1 MINLLNNPTF
11 DNERNVLNADLFVSN
26 LHNTLKAFGFNPK
39 VTYDVYRLVTIYR
52 ISWNDDKDYNDIIEY
67 NKEIALALG
76 VPKEELKIDR
86 ISDNEIEIK
95 VLNMKR
101 DILTLKE
108 LLSMYKK
115 DDKFKVALGLDEE
128 DRVIIFDF
136 DKDKN
141 LLVTGTSGSG
151 KTNLFRNIIM
161 NVLINYTDT
170 KIIILDTQSINYND
184 FANVCEVINGKDDV
198 IKKIKLLRREFEER
212 VKNGNRERILVFIDE
227 IYEMLEMDNSID
239 EDINYLLSLGDK
251 CNIHLIVS
259 TDTLSNDDMV
269 RIFTNNNTCKISFY
283 MTTRGEYNIFLSNI
297 VNESLNNDGMYL
309 DSDKNLSR
317 VIIPLIGDDEIE
329 RVVNKIKEQK
339 L

>member
-39 VTYDVYRLVTIYR
+39 VTYNVYRLVTIYR

-184 FANVCEVINGKDDV
+184 FANVCEVVNGKNDV
-198 IKKIKLLRREFEER
+198 IKKIKLLRRKFEER

-227 IYEMLEMDNSID
+227 IYEILEMDNSVD

-329 RVVNKIKEQK
+329 RVVKYLNNK
-339 L
+339 

>member
-39 VTYDVYRLVTIYR
+39 VTYNVYRLVTIYR

-136 DKDKN
+136 DRDKN

-184 FANVCEVINGKDDV
+184 FANVCEVVNGKDDV

-227 IYEMLEMDNSID
+227 IYEMLEMDNSVD

-317 VIIPLIGDDEIE
+317 VIIPLIGDDEIG
-329 RVVNKIKEQK
+329 RVVKYLNNK
-339 L
+339 

>member
-39 VTYDVYRLVTIYR
+39 VTYNVYRLVTIYR

-141 LLVTGTSGSG
+141 LLVTGTSGTG

-184 FANVCEVINGKDDV
+184 FANVCEVVNVKDDV

-329 RVVNKIKEQK
+329 RVVKYLNNK
-339 L
+339 

>member
-39 VTYDVYRLVTIYR
+39 VTYNVYRLVTIYR

-184 FANVCEVINGKDDV
+184 FANVCEVVNGKNDV

-227 IYEMLEMDNSID
+227 IYEILEMDNSVD

-317 VIIPLIGDDEIE
+317 VIIPLIGDDEVE
-329 RVVNKIKEQK
+329 RVVKYLNNK
-339 L
+339 

>member
-39 VTYDVYRLVTIYR
+39 VTYNVYRLVTIYR

-170 KIIILDTQSINYND
+170 KIIIFDTQSINYND
-184 FANVCEVINGKDDV
+184 FANVCEVVNGKDDV

-227 IYEMLEMDNSID
+227 IYEMLEMDNSVD

-329 RVVNKIKEQK
+329 RVVKYLNNK
-339 L
+339 

>member
-39 VTYDVYRLVTIYR
+39 VTYNVYRLVTIYR

-86 ISDNEIEIK
+86 ISENEIEIK

-184 FANVCEVINGKDDV
+184 FANVCEVVNGKDDV

-227 IYEMLEMDNSID
+227 IYEILEMDNSVD

-329 RVVNKIKEQK
+329 RVVKYLNNK
-339 L
+339 

>member
-26 LHNTLKAFGFNPK
+26 LHNTLKAFGFYPK
-39 VTYDVYRLVTIYR
+39 VTYNVYRLVTIYR

-184 FANVCEVINGKDDV
+184 FANVCEVVNGKNDV

-227 IYEMLEMDNSID
+227 IYEILEMDNSVD

-259 TDTLSNDDMV
+259 TDTLSNDDIV

-329 RVVNKIKEQK
+329 RVVKYLNNK
-339 L
+339 

>member
-39 VTYDVYRLVTIYR
+39 VTYNVYRLVTIYR

-184 FANVCEVINGKDDV
+184 FANVCEVVNGKDDV

-317 VIIPLIGDDEIE
+317 VIIPLIGDDEID
-329 RVVNKIKEQK
+329 RVVKYLNNK
-339 L
+339 

>member
-39 VTYDVYRLVTIYR
+39 VTYNVYRLVTIYR

-141 LLVTGTSGSG
+141 FLVTGTSGSG

-184 FANVCEVINGKDDV
+184 FANVCEVVNGKDDV

-227 IYEMLEMDNSID
+227 IYEILEIDNSID

-329 RVVNKIKEQK
+329 RVVKYLNNK
-339 L
+339 

>member
-39 VTYDVYRLVTIYR
+39 VTYNVYRLVTIYR

-184 FANVCEVINGKDDV
+184 FANVCEVVNGKDDV

-227 IYEMLEMDNSID
+227 IYEILEMDNSVD

-259 TDTLSNDDMV
+259 TDTLYNDDMV

-329 RVVNKIKEQK
+329 RVVKYLNNK
-339 L
+339 

>member
-39 VTYDVYRLVTIYR
+39 VTYNVYRLVTIYR

-184 FANVCEVINGKDDV
+184 FANVCEVVNGKDDV

-227 IYEMLEMDNSID
+227 IYEILEMDNSVD

-283 MTTRGEYNIFLSNI
+283 MTTRGEYNIFLSNT

-329 RVVNKIKEQK
+329 RVVKYLNNK
-339 L
+339 

>member
-39 VTYDVYRLVTIYR
+39 VTYNVYRLVTIYR

-184 FANVCEVINGKDDV
+184 FANVCEVVNGKDDV

-227 IYEMLEMDNSID
+227 IYEILEMDNGVD

-329 RVVNKIKEQK
+329 RVVKYLNNK
-339 L
+339 

>member
-39 VTYDVYRLVTIYR
+39 VTYNVYRLVTIYR

-184 FANVCEVINGKDDV
+184 FANVCEVVNGKDDV

-239 EDINYLLSLGDK
+239 EDINYLLSLGGK

-329 RVVNKIKEQK
+329 RVVKYLNNK
-339 L
+339 

>member
-11 DNERNVLNADLFVSN
+11 DNDRNVLNADLFVSN

-259 TDTLSNDDMV
+259 TDTLSNDDIV

-329 RVVNKIKEQK
+329 RVVKYLNNK
-339 L
+339 

>member
-39 VTYDVYRLVTIYR
+39 VTYNVYRLVTIYR
-52 ISWNDDKDYNDIIEY
+52 ISWNYDKDYNDIIEY

-184 FANVCEVINGKDDV
+184 FANVCEVVNGKNDV
-198 IKKIKLLRREFEER
+198 IKKIKLLRRKFEER

-227 IYEMLEMDNSID
+227 IYEILEMDNSVD

-259 TDTLSNDDMV
+259 TDTLFNDDMV

-329 RVVNKIKEQK
+329 RVVKYLNNK
-339 L
+339 

>member
-11 DNERNVLNADLFVSN
+11 DNERNILNADLFVSN

-39 VTYDVYRLVTIYR
+39 VTYNVYRLVTIYR

-184 FANVCEVINGKDDV
+184 FANVCEVVNGKDDV

-227 IYEMLEMDNSID
+227 IYEILEMDNSVD

-259 TDTLSNDDMV
+259 TDTLSNDDIV

-329 RVVNKIKEQK
+329 RVVKYLNNK
-339 L
+339 

>member
-39 VTYDVYRLVTIYR
+39 VTYNVYRLVTIYR

-184 FANVCEVINGKDDV
+184 FANVCEVVNGKDDV

-227 IYEMLEMDNSID
+227 IYEILEMDNSVD

-317 VIIPLIGDDEIE
+317 VIIPLIGDDEIG
-329 RVVNKIKEQK
+329 RVVKYLNNK
-339 L
+339 

>member
-39 VTYDVYRLVTIYR
+39 VTYNVYRLVTIYR

-108 LLSMYKK
+108 LLFMYKK

-184 FANVCEVINGKDDV
+184 FANVCEVVNGKDDV

-227 IYEMLEMDNSID
+227 IYEILEMDNSVD

-329 RVVNKIKEQK
+329 RVVKYLNNK
-339 L
+339 

>member
-39 VTYDVYRLVTIYR
+39 VTYNVYRLVTIYR

-141 LLVTGTSGSG
+141 LLVTGTSGTG

-184 FANVCEVINGKDDV
+184 FANVCEVVNGKDDV

-227 IYEMLEMDNSID
+227 IYEILEMDNSVD

-329 RVVNKIKEQK
+329 RVVKYLNNK
-339 L
+339 

>member
-39 VTYDVYRLVTIYR
+39 VTYNVYRLVTIYR

-184 FANVCEVINGKDDV
+184 FANVCEVVNGKDDV

-227 IYEMLEMDNSID
+227 IYEMLEMDNSVD

-259 TDTLSNDDMV
+259 TDTLSNDDIV

-317 VIIPLIGDDEIE
+317 VIIPLIGDDEVE
-329 RVVNKIKEQK
+329 RVVKYLNNK
-339 L
+339 

>member
-39 VTYDVYRLVTIYR
+39 VTYNVYRLVTIYR

-184 FANVCEVINGKDDV
+184 FANVCEVVNGKNDV

-227 IYEMLEMDNSID
+227 IYEILEMDNSVD

-259 TDTLSNDDMV
+259 TDTLSNDDIV
-269 RIFTNNNTCKISFY
+269 RIFTNNNTCKINFY

-329 RVVNKIKEQK
+329 RVVKYLNNK
-339 L
+339 

>member
-39 VTYDVYRLVTIYR
+39 VTYNVYRLVTIYR

-184 FANVCEVINGKDDV
+184 FANVCEVVNGKDDD
-198 IKKIKLLRREFEER
+198 IKKVKLLRREFEER

-227 IYEMLEMDNSID
+227 IYEILEMDNSAN

-329 RVVNKIKEQK
+329 RVVKYLNNK
-339 L
+339 

>member
-39 VTYDVYRLVTIYR
+39 VTYNVYRLVTIYR

-108 LLSMYKK
+108 LLSMFKK

-184 FANVCEVINGKDDV
+184 FANVCEVVNGKDDV

-227 IYEMLEMDNSID
+227 IYEILEIDNSID

-329 RVVNKIKEQK
+329 RVVKYLNNK
-339 L
+339 

>member
-26 LHNTLKAFGFNPK
+26 LHNTLKVFGFNPK
-39 VTYDVYRLVTIYR
+39 VTYNVYRLVTIYR

-184 FANVCEVINGKDDV
+184 FANVCEVVNGKDDV

-317 VIIPLIGDDEIE
+317 VIIPLIGDDEVD
-329 RVVNKIKEQK
+329 RVVKYLNNK
-339 L
+339 

>member
-39 VTYDVYRLVTIYR
+39 VTYNVYRLVTIYR

-184 FANVCEVINGKDDV
+184 FANVCEVVNGKDDV

-227 IYEMLEMDNSID
+227 IYEILEMDNSID

-317 VIIPLIGDDEIE
+317 VIIPLIEDDEIE
-329 RVVNKIKEQK
+329 RVVKYLNNK
-339 L
+339 

>member
-39 VTYDVYRLVTIYR
+39 VMYNVYRLVTIYR

-184 FANVCEVINGKDDV
+184 FANVCEVVNGKDDV

-212 VKNGNRERILVFIDE
+212 VKNGNRERIIVFIDE
-227 IYEMLEMDNSID
+227 IYEILEIDNSID

-329 RVVNKIKEQK
+329 RVVKYLNNK
-339 L
+339 

>member
-11 DNERNVLNADLFVSN
+11 DNDRNVLNADLFVSN

-39 VTYDVYRLVTIYR
+39 VTYNVYRLVTIYR
-52 ISWNDDKDYNDIIEY
+52 IGWNDDKDYNDIIEY

-227 IYEMLEMDNSID
+227 IYEILEMDNSVD

-329 RVVNKIKEQK
+329 RVVKYLNNK
-339 L
+339 

>member
-39 VTYDVYRLVTIYR
+39 VMYNVYRLVTIYR

-108 LLSMYKK
+108 LLSMFKK

-184 FANVCEVINGKDDV
+184 FANVCEVVNGKDDV

-212 VKNGNRERILVFIDE
+212 VKNGNRERIIVFIDE
-227 IYEMLEMDNSID
+227 IYEILEIDNSID

-329 RVVNKIKEQK
+329 RVVKYLNNK
-339 L
+339 

>member
-39 VTYDVYRLVTIYR
+39 VTYNVYRLVTIYR

-76 VPKEELKIDR
+76 IPKEELKIDR

-184 FANVCEVINGKDDV
+184 FANVCEVVNGKDDV

-227 IYEMLEMDNSID
+227 IYEILEMDNSVD

-329 RVVNKIKEQK
+329 RVVKYLNNK
-339 L
+339 

>member
-39 VTYDVYRLVTIYR
+39 VTYNVYRLVTIYR

-184 FANVCEVINGKDDV
+184 FANVCEVVNGKDDV

-227 IYEMLEMDNSID
+227 IYEILEMDNSID

-317 VIIPLIGDDEIE
+317 VIIPLIRDDEIE
-329 RVVNKIKEQK
+329 RVVKYLNNK
-339 L
+339 

>member
-39 VTYDVYRLVTIYR
+39 VTYNVYRLVTIYR

-184 FANVCEVINGKDDV
+184 FANVCEVVNGKDDV

-212 VKNGNRERILVFIDE
+212 VKNGNRERILVFIDD
-227 IYEMLEMDNSID
+227 IYEILEMDNSVD

-329 RVVNKIKEQK
+329 RVVKYLNNK
-339 L
+339 

>member
-11 DNERNVLNADLFVSN
+11 DNERNILNADLFVSN

-39 VTYDVYRLVTIYR
+39 VTYNVYRLVTIYR

-184 FANVCEVINGKDDV
+184 FANVCEVVNGKNDV

-227 IYEMLEMDNSID
+227 IYEILEMDNSVD

-317 VIIPLIGDDEIE
+317 VIIPLIRDDEIE
-329 RVVNKIKEQK
+329 RVVKYLNNK
-339 L
+339 

>member
-39 VTYDVYRLVTIYR
+39 VTYNVYRLVTIYR

-141 LLVTGTSGSG
+141 LLVTGTSGTG

-184 FANVCEVINGKDDV
+184 FANVCEVVNGKDDV

-212 VKNGNRERILVFIDE
+212 VKNGNRARILVFIDE
-227 IYEMLEMDNSID
+227 IYEILEMDNSVD

-329 RVVNKIKEQK
+329 RIVKYLNNK
-339 L
+339 

>member
-39 VTYDVYRLVTIYR
+39 VTYNVYRLVTIYR

-184 FANVCEVINGKDDV
+184 FANVCEVVNGKDDV

-212 VKNGNRERILVFIDE
+212 VKNGNRERILLFIDE
-227 IYEMLEMDNSID
+227 IYEILEMDNSVD

-259 TDTLSNDDMV
+259 TDTLSNDDIV

-329 RVVNKIKEQK
+329 RVVKYLNNK
-339 L
+339 

>member
-39 VTYDVYRLVTIYR
+39 VTYNVYRLVTIYR

-184 FANVCEVINGKDDV
+184 FANVCEVVNGKDDV

-227 IYEMLEMDNSID
+227 IYEILEMDNSVD

-259 TDTLSNDDMV
+259 TDTLFNDDMV

-329 RVVNKIKEQK
+329 RVVKYLNNK
-339 L
+339 

>member
-39 VTYDVYRLVTIYR
+39 VTYNVYRLVTIYR

-184 FANVCEVINGKDDV
+184 FANVCEVVNGKDDV

-227 IYEMLEMDNSID
+227 IYEILEMDNSID

-329 RVVNKIKEQK
+329 RVVKYLNNK
-339 L
+339 

>member
-39 VTYDVYRLVTIYR
+39 VTYNVYRLVTIYR

-76 VPKEELKIDR
+76 VPKEELKIYR

-184 FANVCEVINGKDDV
+184 FANVCEVVNGKDDV

-227 IYEMLEMDNSID
+227 IYEILEIDNSID

-329 RVVNKIKEQK
+329 RVVKYLNNK
-339 L
+339 

>member
-39 VTYDVYRLVTIYR
+39 VTYNVYRLVTIYR

-95 VLNMKR
+95 VINMKR

-108 LLSMYKK
+108 LLSMFKK

-184 FANVCEVINGKDDV
+184 FANVCEVVNGKDDV

-227 IYEMLEMDNSID
+227 IYEILEMDNSID

-329 RVVNKIKEQK
+329 RVVKYLNNK
-339 L
+339 

>member
-39 VTYDVYRLVTIYR
+39 VTYNVYRLVTIYR

-184 FANVCEVINGKDDV
+184 FANVCEVVNGKDDV

-227 IYEMLEMDNSID
+227 IYEILEMDNSVD

-259 TDTLSNDDMV
+259 TDTLSNDDIVM
-269 RIFTNNNTCKISFY
+269 IFTNNNTCKISFY

-329 RVVNKIKEQK
+329 RVVKYLNNK
-339 L
+339 